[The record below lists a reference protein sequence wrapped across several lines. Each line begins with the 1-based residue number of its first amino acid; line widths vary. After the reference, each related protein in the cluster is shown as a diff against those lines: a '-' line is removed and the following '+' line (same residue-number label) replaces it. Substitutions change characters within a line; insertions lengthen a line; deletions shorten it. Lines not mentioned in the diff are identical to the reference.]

1 MHATRDTSISCFGED
16 VGGRVMRG
24 VSWLPLMKED
34 VMPFEWSP
42 KVDLGNILSG
52 IGFLLTFVTV
62 LFAGLALRKTV
73 RVQRADFLLKLTER
87 YFKSEEVRDFYYQL
101 DWDKWSFSL
110 DQFIAS
116 KEERLLDSLLYS
128 FDEIGQVLRL
138 GVLDKTQARIFAFQA
153 SRVLGNEEVQ
163 KYLRILDA
171 DYRDEGLSGAHPDA
185 RYLVSRLIPERR
197 VSTNRAS

>member
-1 MHATRDTSISCFGED
+1 
-16 VGGRVMRG
+16 
-24 VSWLPLMKED
+24 
-34 VMPFEWSP
+34 MPFEWSP

-52 IGFLLTFVTV
+52 IGFLLTFATV
-62 LFAGLALRKTV
+62 LFAGLTLRKTV

-101 DWDKWSFSL
+101 DWDQWRFSP

-138 GVLDKTQARIFAFQA
+138 GVLDETQARIFAFQA
-153 SRVLGNEEVQ
+153 SRVLDNEEVQ
-163 KYLRILDA
+163 KYLRMLDA
-171 DYRDEGLSGAHPDA
+171 DYKGEGLNEAHPDA
-185 RYLVSRLIPERR
+185 RYLVSRLIPGRR
-197 VSTNRAS
+197 LSTNRRR